1 MNSLRVHH
9 RKRHERTIDSS
20 RSILQN
26 PSSSWPGQAPDQHST
41 RLVRQSCLQCL
52 DRLDKLERRV
62 HEEIQEIRSL
72 FKNVLENDESDVT
85 MENSGEY
92 DTIIDSQARLDGF
105 HAIPPFAS
113 SHKHG
118 FVPQPV
124 FNGTSFGVTGSL
136 LEGTGSPEGLLPHGT
151 RSFADYVA
159 PQYSMY
165 SEGFPTFGDPR
176 VAKSS
181 SESVDARLDSSPR
194 GTSDSVYKP
203 AARLFAPVVQAS
215 QAKDKV
221 KCTRDGCSTL
231 VNKDNLTRHIN
242 EVHEGKIKAVCPG
255 CRQGFKRPNL
265 MKEHILRTGCGRS

>member
-1 MNSLRVHH
+1 MDSLRVHR
-9 RKRHERTIDSS
+9 RKRHERTMDSS
-20 RSILQN
+20 RSTLQN
-26 PSSSWPGQAPDQHST
+26 PSSSWPGQAADQHST

-62 HEEIQEIRSL
+62 HEEIQEIQEIRSL
-72 FKNVLENDESDVT
+72 FKNILENDQSDVT
-85 MENSGEY
+85 MENSGGCV
-92 DTIIDSQARLDGF
+92 TIIDSQASLNDF
-105 HAIPPFAS
+105 NAIPPFAS
-113 SHKHG
+113 SHNRG

-136 LEGTGSPEGLLPHGT
+136 SEGTGSPEGLLPHGT
-151 RSFADYVA
+151 RNFADYVT
-159 PQYSMY
+159 PQHSMY

-181 SESVDARLDSSPR
+181 LESADARLDSSPR

-242 EVHEGKIKAVCPG
+242 EVHEGKIKATSERMWNILDC
-255 CRQGFKRPNL
+255 NL
-265 MKEHILRTGCGRS
+265 V